1 MVLAH
6 EVFDDTEVVRLE
18 GRVKWYDP
26 ARGYGFIDATDG
38 LGDILLHASCLR
50 RFGQGPALPNASVI
64 CKAVKGDKGR
74 QAIEIVEMSGV
85 TNKPR
90 HDPGASTP
98 IRVSMPPSA
107 APL

>member
-38 LGDILLHASCLR
+38 LGIFSSMQVVSDDLVRDRPCPM
-50 RFGQGPALPNASVI
+50 PA
-64 CKAVKGDKGR
+64 
-74 QAIEIVEMSGV
+74 
-85 TNKPR
+85 
-90 HDPGASTP
+90 
-98 IRVSMPPSA
+98 
-107 APL
+107 